1 MRRDDEGNAGPVG
14 DVEHQIN
21 DGEARVRIQVAGRLI
36 GQHEARR
43 MHQGAGDGDALLLAA
58 GKLWST
64 MLLALGQPHQGQRL
78 MRPALA
84 LLACR
89 LGETQRNLHVLA
101 GRERRE
107 QMRRLEDEADLVAAQ
122 LGALALVEPG
132 EVAPQESDMPFGRV
146 IQPGEIAVLV
156 GRSGSGK
163 STLLNLIAG
172 IDRPTSGRVMVDGTD
187 LTALD
192 ENTRTRFRRR
202 RIGFVFQFFNLIPLL
217 TVEENLLLPL
227 DLNGMADAEGI
238 ARARGLLDR
247 VGLGG
252 RGASLPDRLSGGEQ
266 QRVAIARA
274 LVHEPALILADEPT
288 GTLDAEMA
296 AAVLAL
302 LDGLVREAGKT
313 VVMVTHSREVVGVAD
328 RIFAIQRGRLVEQ
341 PAAPAT
347 SRPSDG

>member
-1 MRRDDEGNAGPVG
+1 MPGPAVELIHVSKSYREGDSDRAVLS
-14 DVEHQIN
+14 DVS
-21 DGEARVRIQVAGRLI
+21 VA
-36 GQHEARR
+36 
-43 MHQGAGDGDALLLAA
+43 
-58 GKLWST
+58 
-64 MLLALGQPHQGQRL
+64 
-78 MRPALA
+78 
-84 LLACR
+84 
-89 LGETQRNLHVLA
+89 
-101 GRERRE
+101 
-107 QMRRLEDEADLVAAQ
+107 
-122 LGALALVEPG
+122 
-132 EVAPQESDMPFGRV
+132 
-146 IQPGEIAVLV
+146 IQPGEIVVLV

-172 IDRPTSGRVMVDGTD
+172 IDRPTSGRVMVDGID

-227 DLNGMADAEGI
+227 DLNGMADAAGV
-238 ARARGLLDR
+238 ARARGLLER
-247 VGLGG
+247 VGLAG

-341 PAAPAT
+341 PAASAT
-347 SRPSDG
+347 LRPSDG